1 MSKSM
6 NSKQID
12 QVASII
18 WTKKEYEEQL
28 EVKIIFEAVQENIR
42 LNLKKTYTK

>member
-12 QVASII
+12 TVASII

-28 EVKIIFEAVQENIR
+28 EVDYSRAVRET
-42 LNLKKTYTK
+42 LMWHK